1 MYKDLRYQLD
11 YDNTMDTAW
20 TPDCSIHGSIQ
31 AHHSSS
37 LGQVQH
43 CWSHSKLLIQT
54 EKYVCSYL
62 WAFHPIFSFF
72 VLVNELTNNEN
83 RLVIF
88 CTMFSVCKARQ
99 ARQKLKII
107 KKQTNYYVIFSFFET
122 FVNQNKKRKVSKLCN
137 RGTGRGVGNLP
148 RRFWQIRLSHP
159 EFQTFLRL
167 WRSKSNANT

>member
-31 AHHSSS
+31 VHHSSS

-99 ARQKLKII
+99 ARQKWII
-107 KKQTNYYVIFSFFET
+107 KNKTNYYNKFSFFVT
-122 FVNQNKKRKVSKLCN
+122 FVNQNKNKKWDEKLIN
-137 RGTGRGVGNLP
+137 
-148 RRFWQIRLSHP
+148 Q
-159 EFQTFLRL
+159 
-167 WRSKSNANT
+167 